1 MNKLSTE
8 KRAAI
13 ISALVEG
20 NSLRST
26 ARMTGHTLN
35 TVMRLLVD
43 AGKAC
48 AAYQDEHLRNLP
60 CKRIQ
65 VDEIWSYIGIKEKNR
80 PEAERGEF
88 GRGDCWVWTAIDAQ
102 SKLVPCWLVG
112 TRDALAAR
120 EFLFD
125 LSVRI
130 NGRFQLTSDGH
141 SVYRDAVERVFGREI
156 DFAMLIKEYGSS
168 PDAETRYSP
177 AECIGAHSMVVVGDP
192 KAEHISTSFA
202 ERANLTMRMSMRRF
216 TRLTNGF
223 SKKVEN
229 HAAAIAL
236 HFMAYNFAKVHGSLR
251 ISPAQ
256 AAGVDDHLWSIEEI
270 AALVP

>member
-1 MNKLSTE
+1 MNKLNTA

-13 ISALVEG
+13 LSALVEG

-35 TVMRLLVD
+35 TVMRLLGD
-43 AGKAC
+43 AGSAC
-48 AAYQDEHLRNLP
+48 SAYQDEHLRGLS
-60 CKRIQ
+60 CRRVQ

-80 PEAERGEF
+80 PEVERGQF
-88 GRGDCWVWTAIDAQ
+88 GRGDVWTWTAIDADT
-102 SKLVPCWLVG
+102 KLVPCWLVG

-120 EFLFD
+120 EFLFN

-141 SVYRDAVERVFGREI
+141 SVYRDAVERVFGRQI
-156 DFAMLIKEYGSS
+156 DYAMLVKEYGVS
-168 PDAETRYSP
+168 PEAETRYSP
-177 AECIGAHSMVVVGDP
+177 AECIGCHQKVVVGDP
-192 KAEHISTSFA
+192 KAEHISTSYA
-202 ERANLTMRMSMRRF
+202 ERANLTMRMSIRRF

-229 HAAAIAL
+229 HAAAISL

-270 AALVP
+270 ASLVP